1 MKMFDTFFFA
11 MTVVDSRDPDIPFLK
26 KMKEMGVDF
35 LKESEL
41 SKNIYAL
48 FGINCY
54 E

>member
-1 MKMFDTFFFA
+1 MI
-11 MTVVDSRDPDIPFLK
+11 VVDSRDPDIPFFK
-26 KMKEMGVDF
+26 KDLKEMGVDF

-54 E
+54 G